1 MSMRP
6 KDIQDSIK
14 IALDA
19 ADAATDVTAEYGKIK
34 RENQALEGSVKKI
47 HRSTTIIFFSA
58 IIGVVVTSIFAGLIY
73 FRTMSDLN
81 AITSTSREA
90 LIVFAENVNE
100 VNTTLT
106 SLQSALKTQQSLVTQ
121 NNQLISELQNLNG
134 NIELTRDAIV
144 TKMQETTDKVSASN
158 KALTDAVSKG
168 LANEITGQN
177 KRVMTQLNT
186 IEANTMEAINNMAT
200 GMDDG
205 RQLNAIYTR
214 QGELLELLNKMMSQN
229 MIIMQ
234 QIETNKNSITFP

>member
-1 MSMRP
+1 
-6 KDIQDSIK
+6 
-14 IALDA
+14 
-19 ADAATDVTAEYGKIK
+19 
-34 RENQALEGSVKKI
+34 
-47 HRSTTIIFFSA
+47 
-58 IIGVVVTSIFAGLIY
+58 
-73 FRTMSDLN
+73 
-81 AITSTSREA
+81 
-90 LIVFAENVNE
+90 

-106 SLQSALKTQQSLVTQ
+106 SLQSALKIQQSLVTQ